1 MGRRLKETTMTN
13 KEYVVTNKLLPYFGN
28 MPLNQITAATIRK
41 WQVET
46 MKEDL
51 HQVEKV
57 RDILDD
63 KTKYYPKKEKAF
75 AGKVLDAVAKR
86 IKNAMTSIT
95 RKITDTLRNPEMKT
109 RNLKPIR
116 KQAKAS
122 ILAKLR
128 ENEEIVRNTPRVEK
142 HISKDMER

>member
-1 MGRRLKETTMTN
+1 MIGVI
-13 KEYVVTNKLLPYFGN
+13 VVGVAYMLAGGQP
-28 MPLNQITAATIRK
+28 
-41 WQVET
+41 VET

-63 KTKYYPKKEKAF
+63 KTKHYPKKEKAF

-109 RNLKPIR
+109 QNLKPIR
-116 KQAKAS
+116 NEVKKS
-122 ILAKLR
+122 LLVKLK
-128 ENEEIVRNTPRVEK
+128 ENEKLVKQYEQNDKPVQKRNEF
-142 HISKDMER
+142 EL

>member
-1 MGRRLKETTMTN
+1 MDELTIKVDDIEALVDEVVEAAYD
-13 KEYVVTNKLLPYFGN
+13 KAVEVVTK
-28 MPLNQITAATIRK
+28 TV
-41 WQVET
+41 QVET

-57 RDILDD
+57 RSILDD
-63 KTKYYPKKEKAF
+63 KTKHYPKKEKAF

-109 RNLKPIR
+109 QNLKPIR
-116 KQAKAS
+116 NEVKKS
-122 ILAKLR
+122 LLVKLK
-128 ENEEIVRNTPRVEK
+128 ENEKLVKQYEQNDKPVQKRNEF
-142 HISKDMER
+142 EL